1 MENQNNVVNETVE
14 VKTEGGAVEID
25 TVEVKEEKTFTQ
37 AELEKILN
45 KKFAQWQ
52 KKTEEA
58 KIEAERKAKLT
69 EAEKL
74 AEERKEFESMKRQ
87 FEYEQRVNSTSKV
100 LSSNNLTIEF
110 SDFLV
115 ADTEEA
121 KAEAE
126 RKAKLTEA
134 EKLAEE
140 RKEFERMKMQFEYE
154 QRVNSTSKVLASN
167 NLPIEFADF
176 LIGDSDEATTQRVD
190 LFKNAFNEALEKAL
204 TERLRGNTPKVGV
217 SSSKEISKKE
227 FRNMSYKE
235 KMDLYNKDKELFNK
249 LSK

>member
-1 MENQNNVVNETVE
+1 MEINNNVVEEKIEAIAQEEVNQVE
-14 VKTEGGAVEID
+14 A
-25 TVEVKEEKTFTQ
+25 KEEKTFTQ
-37 AELEKILN
+37 AELDKILN

-100 LSSNNLTIEF
+100 LASNNLPIEF

-115 ADTEEA
+115 AET
-121 KAEAE
+121 
-126 RKAKLTEA
+126 
-134 EKLAEE
+134 
-140 RKEFERMKMQFEYE
+140 
-154 QRVNSTSKVLASN
+154 
-167 NLPIEFADF
+167 
-176 LIGDSDEATTQRVD
+176 DEATTQRVD

-204 TERLRGNTPKVGV
+204 TERLRGNTPTTSTVKNRTFTANDI
-217 SSSKEISKKE
+217 K
-227 FRNMSYKE
+227 NMSVE
-235 KMDLYNKDKELFNK
+235 EINKNWEQIKNIK
-249 LSK
+249 L

>member
-14 VKTEGGAVEID
+14 VQTEGGAVGTD

-37 AELEKILN
+37 AELDKILN

-52 KKTEEA
+52 KK
-58 KIEAERKAKLT
+58 
-69 EAEKL
+69 
-74 AEERKEFESMKRQ
+74 
-87 FEYEQRVNSTSKV
+87 
-100 LSSNNLTIEF
+100 
-110 SDFLV
+110 
-115 ADTEEA
+115 TEEA

-167 NLPIEFADF
+167 NLPIQFADF
-176 LIGDSDEATTQRVD
+176 LIAENDEATTQRVD

-204 TERLRGNTPKVGV
+204 NERLRGNTPKTSTVKNRTFTV
-217 SSSKEISKKE
+217 NDIK
-227 FRNMSYKE
+227 NMSVE
-235 KMDLYNKDKELFNK
+235 EINKNWEQIKNIK
-249 LSK
+249 L